1 MTDMVAAQLALSVG
15 NGVTDRETRFKFRNG
30 VKPCETAK

>member
-15 NGVTDRETRFKFRNG
+15 NGVTDGKLDLSLET
-30 VKPCETAK
+30 E